1 MINRED
7 VHVAEEFG
15 NNRAPHQYR
24 VTHIP
29 TGIFVLGN
37 TGSEEN
43 KGRLLNDLMLALEMA
58 IPQAEKSP
66 PPQNDVQ
73 AQLEALQQQ
82 IAQLLAR
89 QNPETYI
96 AKPEIGNPTN
106 KRRGRPPKVK
116 AVKAVFDRNIAAP
129 ITDVAPAGYSVIDPA
144 KVPPV
149 PRTVAPPSPSYKP
162 ANVVAVV
169 SDKAAAKGILA

>member
-7 VHVAEEFG
+7 IHVAEEFG
-15 NNRAPHQYR
+15 NSRAPHQYR
-24 VTHIP
+24 VTHKP

-43 KGRLLNDLMLALEMA
+43 KGRLLNDLMLALENA
-58 IPQAEKSP
+58 IPQAQKSP
-66 PPQNDVQ
+66 PPVNDVQ
-73 AQLEALQQQ
+73 AQLEALQSQ

-89 QNPETYI
+89 QNPATYN
-96 AKPEIGNPTN
+96 AAPKELQPEKPQ

-116 AVKAVFDRNIAAP
+116 AAP
-129 ITDVAPAGYSVIDPA
+129 EGYSVIDPA
-144 KVPPV
+144 KVAPIPNTMPP
-149 PRTVAPPSPSYKP
+149 PARSHKP

-169 SDKAAAKGILA
+169 SDKAAAKGIVA

>member
-7 VHVAEEFG
+7 IHVAEEFG
-15 NNRAPHQYR
+15 NSRAPHQYR

-66 PPQNDVQ
+66 PAQNDVQ

-89 QNPETYI
+89 QNPETYL
-96 AKPEIGNPTN
+96 AKPEMPTH

-116 AVKAVFDRNIAAP
+116 AVKA
-129 ITDVAPAGYSVIDPA
+129 TDVAPVGYSVIDPA

-149 PRTVAPPSPSYKP
+149 TRTVAPPSPSYKP
-162 ANVVAVV
+162 SNVVAVV